1 MKALSRLTPALLR
14 THPQFRRFWTGQT
27 VSLIGDQVTFI
38 ALPLVAVL
46 ALDASA
52 AQMGYLTAA
61 ALIPNLL
68 FSLHAGA
75 FVDRRGHR
83 RQLMILADVGRGL
96 LLALVPL
103 TAALGLLSLP
113 VLYVI
118 AFLTGSLSVLFMVAY
133 SALFVALVPRDGYV
147 GAQSLLNGSRAVA
160 SVVGPSLGG
169 MLVQALTAPLAIA
182 VDAVS
187 YAVSA
192 AYLLRVKVVEP
203 PREEERRGLLL
214 SGARFIASSPIV
226 RPALLATATLN
237 FFDYAFLALFVLY
250 ATRSLGV
257 APGTLGVVL
266 GAGAVGAVIGAA
278 ATGRVVRRIGVG
290 PVFVVGCVLFPVS
303 LLLVPLAGGP
313 HSLVLLC
320 LLAAEFGAGLGV
332 VMLDISIGSI
342 FAAVIPDRFRSR
354 VSGAY
359 MVVNYG
365 VRPLGSLAGGALA
378 TAIGTRETLWIAA
391 AGGTLA
397 VLWLVRSPLLRM
409 RELPEAR
416 GGGGCRRGRG
426 LRPAGAGRG
435 GRRDGRPLTLAPGNP
450 CGRAGALA
458 HRRSPFC
465 VAPDPHCGR
474 RMAPSKA
481 AADPEPATGARC
493 SMPSVYPGF
502 PDTATSIRPCAP
514 DDVDAMV
521 AIINGAATVYAG
533 VIPADRYHQ
542 PYMPIDELRGE
553 IAAGVRFWGWA
564 EVGEAEPA
572 GMPWASR
579 TWTT

>member
-14 THPQFRRFWTGQT
+14 AHPQFRRFLTGQT

-46 ALDASA
+46 ELDASA

-61 ALIPNLL
+61 ALVPNLL

-83 RQLMILADVGRGL
+83 RQLMVLADVGRGL

-113 VLYVI
+113 VLYAI

-133 SALFVALVPRDGYV
+133 SALFVALVPKDGYV
-147 GAQSLLNGSRAVA
+147 GAQSLLNGSRALA

-169 MLVQALTAPLAIA
+169 LLVQALTAPLAIA

-192 AYLLRVKVVEP
+192 VYLLRVKVDEP
-203 PREEERRGLLL
+203 PCEEERRGLLL
-214 SGARFIASSPIV
+214 SGARFIAGSPVV

-257 APGTLGVVL
+257 EPGTLGVVL

-278 ATGRVVRRIGVG
+278 VTGHVVRRIGVG
-290 PVFVVGCVLFPVS
+290 PVFVVGCVLFPAS

-313 HSLVLLC
+313 HALVLAA
-320 LLAAEFGAGLGV
+320 LLGAELGAGLGV

-342 FAAVIPDRFRSR
+342 FAAVVPDRFRSR

-391 AGGTLA
+391 AGGCLA
-397 VLWLVRSPLLRM
+397 ALWLVRSPLMKM
-409 RELPEAR
+409 RDLPEA
-416 GGGGCRRGRG
+416 
-426 LRPAGAGRG
+426 A
-435 GRRDGRPLTLAPGNP
+435 
-450 CGRAGALA
+450 
-458 HRRSPFC
+458 
-465 VAPDPHCGR
+465 
-474 RMAPSKA
+474 
-481 AADPEPATGARC
+481 
-493 SMPSVYPGF
+493 
-502 PDTATSIRPCAP
+502 
-514 DDVDAMV
+514 
-521 AIINGAATVYAG
+521 
-533 VIPADRYHQ
+533 
-542 PYMPIDELRGE
+542 
-553 IAAGVRFWGWA
+553 
-564 EVGEAEPA
+564 EAEPA
-572 GMPWASR
+572 GGEPAAASR
-579 TWTT
+579 PAGEPRPGRAGRRDRGLKAPQERRRSSGRRGVHAARGSPLPPRAPAGEVCRPDPGALDGTFAGAIEGANQGANEGSDPQRAYPPAPAASGHGSRPRGHRALRRRRPRRDGRRHAQPTRFAR

>member
-1 MKALSRLTPALLR
+1 MKLLSRLTPALLR

-46 ALDASA
+46 VLDASA

-83 RQLMILADVGRGL
+83 RQLMVMADVGRGL

-113 VLYVI
+113 ALYVI
-118 AFLTGSLSVLFMVAY
+118 AFLTGSLSVLFMVAD
-133 SALFVALVPRDGYV
+133 SALFVALVSRGGYV
-147 GAQSLLNGSRAVA
+147 GAQSLLNGSRAMA

-169 MLVQALTAPLAIA
+169 ILVQALTAPLAIA
-182 VDAVS
+182 VDAAS
-187 YAVSA
+187 YFVSA

-214 SGARFIASSPIV
+214 SGARFIAASPIV
-226 RPALLATATLN
+226 RPALCATATLN

-278 ATGRVVRRIGVG
+278 ATGRLVRRIGVG
-290 PVFVVGCVLFPVS
+290 PMFVVGCVLFPVS

-320 LLAAEFGAGLGV
+320 LLGAEFGAGLGV

-342 FAAVIPDRFRSR
+342 FAAAIPDRFRSR

-378 TAIGTRETLWIAA
+378 TAIGTRETLWLAA
-391 AGGTLA
+391 AGGSLA

-409 RELPEAR
+409 RELPEA
-416 GGGGCRRGRG
+416 
-426 LRPAGAGRG
+426 
-435 GRRDGRPLTLAPGNP
+435 
-450 CGRAGALA
+450 
-458 HRRSPFC
+458 
-465 VAPDPHCGR
+465 
-474 RMAPSKA
+474 
-481 AADPEPATGARC
+481 
-493 SMPSVYPGF
+493 
-502 PDTATSIRPCAP
+502 
-514 DDVDAMV
+514 
-521 AIINGAATVYAG
+521 
-533 VIPADRYHQ
+533 
-542 PYMPIDELRGE
+542 
-553 IAAGVRFWGWA
+553 A
-564 EVGEAEPA
+564 EMEPA
-572 GMPWASR
+572 GEAAA
-579 TWTT
+579 

>member
-14 THPQFRRFWTGQT
+14 AHPQFRRFWTGQT

-46 ALDASA
+46 VLDASA

-103 TAALGLLSLP
+103 TAALGVLSLP
-113 VLYVI
+113 VLYVV

-147 GAQSLLNGSRAVA
+147 GAQSLLNGSRALA

-192 AYLLRVKVVEP
+192 AYLLRVRVVEP
-203 PREEERRGLLL
+203 PCEEERRGLSP
-214 SGARFIASSPIV
+214 SGVRFIARSPIV

-278 ATGRVVRRIGVG
+278 VTGRAVRRIGVG
-290 PVFVVGCVLFPVS
+290 PVFVVGCVLFPAS

-313 HSLVLLC
+313 HAVVLLC
-320 LLAAEFGAGLGV
+320 LLA
-332 VMLDISIGSI
+332 
-342 FAAVIPDRFRSR
+342 
-354 VSGAY
+354 
-359 MVVNYG
+359 
-365 VRPLGSLAGGALA
+365 
-378 TAIGTRETLWIAA
+378 
-391 AGGTLA
+391 
-397 VLWLVRSPLLRM
+397 
-409 RELPEAR
+409 
-416 GGGGCRRGRG
+416 
-426 LRPAGAGRG
+426 RG
-435 GRRDGRPLTLAPGNP
+435 GRRRAGRDDAGHQHRLGLRGGGPRPLPLARLRRLHGGQLRGAPPGVP
-450 CGRAGALA
+450 GRGRAGDRHRHPRDAVDRRRRRHAGRALA
-458 HRRSPFC
+458 GPL
-465 VAPDPHCGR
+465 AAAQDAGAAGGR
-474 RMAPSKA
+474 GGGAAGAA
-481 AADPEPATGARC
+481 AAD
-493 SMPSVYPGF
+493 
-502 PDTATSIRPCAP
+502 
-514 DDVDAMV
+514 
-521 AIINGAATVYAG
+521 N
-533 VIPADRYHQ
+533 
-542 PYMPIDELRGE
+542 
-553 IAAGVRFWGWA
+553 
-564 EVGEAEPA
+564 GEAVA
-572 GMPWASR
+572 
-579 TWTT
+579 

>member
-14 THPQFRRFWTGQT
+14 AHPQFRRFWTGQT

-46 ALDASA
+46 VLDASA

-61 ALIPNLL
+61 ALVPNLL

-83 RQLMILADVGRGL
+83 RQLMILTDVGRGL

-133 SALFVALVPRDGYV
+133 SALFVALVPKDGYV

-169 MLVQALTAPLAIA
+169 ILVQAITAPLAVA

-187 YAVSA
+187 YFVSA

-203 PREEERRGLLL
+203 PCEEERRGLLL
-214 SGARFIASSPIV
+214 SGARFITGSPIV

-237 FFDYAFLALFVLY
+237 FFNYAFLALFVLY

-278 ATGRVVRRIGVG
+278 VTSRVVRRIGVG

-320 LLAAEFGAGLGV
+320 LLGAEFGAGLGV

-342 FAAVIPDRFRSR
+342 FAAAIPDRFRSR

-378 TAIGTRETLWIAA
+378 TAIGTRQTLWIAT

-397 VLWLVRSPLLRM
+397 ALWLVRSPLLRM
-409 RELPEAR
+409 RELPE
-416 GGGGCRRGRG
+416 
-426 LRPAGAGRG
+426 GA
-435 GRRDGRPLTLAPGNP
+435 
-450 CGRAGALA
+450 
-458 HRRSPFC
+458 
-465 VAPDPHCGR
+465 
-474 RMAPSKA
+474 
-481 AADPEPATGARC
+481 
-493 SMPSVYPGF
+493 
-502 PDTATSIRPCAP
+502 
-514 DDVDAMV
+514 
-521 AIINGAATVYAG
+521 
-533 VIPADRYHQ
+533 
-542 PYMPIDELRGE
+542 
-553 IAAGVRFWGWA
+553 
-564 EVGEAEPA
+564 EAEPA
-572 GMPWASR
+572 GEAAA
-579 TWTT
+579 